1 MARPGLSAAV
11 PVSALRGY
19 LRDIRGGGRARER
32 WALALHGALRSRM
45 RRAGPPGSGRGAGV
59 EPVAGRPASYA
70 IRVAGRWY
78 SWERVRLVLRE
89 ALELHLP
96 EEERSQGA
104 RDLARF
110 LHADRPALVEYV
122 LARPKLEE
130 IWRRI
135 HEA

>member
-1 MARPGLSAAV
+1 
-11 PVSALRGY
+11 
-19 LRDIRGGGRARER
+19 
-32 WALALHGALRSRM
+32 M
-45 RRAGPPGSGRGAGV
+45 RRAGPLGGGWGTGV
-59 EPVAGRPASYA
+59 ESVAGHPASYQ

-78 SWERVRLVLRE
+78 PWERVRLVLRE

-96 EEERSQGA
+96 EEERSPGA
-104 RDLARF
+104 QDLARF
-110 LHADRPALVEYV
+110 LHADRPTLVEYA

>member
-1 MARPGLSAAV
+1 MAGRDAGEAV
-11 PVSALRGY
+11 QVQALRGY

-32 WALALHGALRSRM
+32 WALAFHGALRSRM
-45 RRAGPPGSGRGAGV
+45 RREGPPGIGRGEGV
-59 EPVAGRPASYA
+59 EPVAGQPASYL

-89 ALELHLP
+89 TLELHLP
-96 EEERSQGA
+96 EGERSREA

-110 LHADRPALVEYV
+110 LHADRPTLVEYA

-130 IWRRI
+130 IWQRI
-135 HEA
+135 HE

>member
-1 MARPGLSAAV
+1 
-11 PVSALRGY
+11 
-19 LRDIRGGGRARER
+19 
-32 WALALHGALRSRM
+32 M
-45 RRAGPPGSGRGAGV
+45 RRAGPPGSGRGAWI
-59 EPVAGRPASYA
+59 EPVVGRPGSYW

-78 SWERVRLVLRE
+78 PWERVRLVLRE

-96 EEERSQGA
+96 EEERSPGA

-110 LHADRPALVEYV
+110 LHADRPTLVEYA

>member
-1 MARPGLSAAV
+1 
-11 PVSALRGY
+11 
-19 LRDIRGGGRARER
+19 
-32 WALALHGALRSRM
+32 M
-45 RRAGPPGSGRGAGV
+45 RRAGPPGSKWEAGV
-59 EPVAGRPASYA
+59 EPVTGRPGSYW

-78 SWERVRLVLRE
+78 PWERVRLVLRE

-96 EEERSQGA
+96 EEERSSEA
-104 RDLARF
+104 LDLARF
-110 LHADRPALVEYV
+110 LHADRPTLVEYA

>member
-1 MARPGLSAAV
+1 
-11 PVSALRGY
+11 
-19 LRDIRGGGRARER
+19 
-32 WALALHGALRSRM
+32 M
-45 RRAGPPGSGRGAGV
+45 RRAGPPGGGWWKARV
-59 EPVAGRPASYA
+59 ELVAGRPGSYW

-78 SWERVRLVLRE
+78 PWDRVRLVLRE

-96 EEERSQGA
+96 EEERSQEA
-104 RDLARF
+104 WDLARF
-110 LHADRPALVEYV
+110 LHAARPTLVEYA

>member
-1 MARPGLSAAV
+1 MQ
-11 PVSALRGY
+11 
-19 LRDIRGGGRARER
+19 
-32 WALALHGALRSRM
+32 
-45 RRAGPPGSGRGAGV
+45 RAGPPRSGWWGTRV
-59 EPVAGRPASYA
+59 EPVAGGPGSYW
-70 IRVAGRWY
+70 IHVAGRWY
-78 SWERVRLVLRE
+78 LWERVWLVLRE

-96 EEERSQGA
+96 EEERSPEA

-110 LHADRPALVEYV
+110 LHAARPTLVEYA

>member
-1 MARPGLSAAV
+1 
-11 PVSALRGY
+11 
-19 LRDIRGGGRARER
+19 
-32 WALALHGALRSRM
+32 M
-45 RRAGPPGSGRGAGV
+45 RRAGPPAGGRGAGV
-59 EPVAGRPASYA
+59 EPVTGRPGSYW

-78 SWERVRLVLRE
+78 PWERVRLILRE

-96 EEERSQGA
+96 KEERSPEA
-104 RDLARF
+104 RDLTRF
-110 LHADRPALVEYV
+110 LHADRPTLVEYA